1 MNFFKKLKEK
11 LKHPSIKNTL
21 PVILLL
27 GLVTALAVTNYKPG
41 TILSGWDNLHPEFD
55 LFLSIK
61 RSIFAVWQEHQGL
74 GLLGGMAHASDLP
87 RQIILLFFSFFLPL
101 DSLRYVWTFLMLFT
115 GTVGMYFLIKK
126 CFLKNSESVILPML
140 GAVFYLLNLA
150 TVQMF
155 YVPYEAFSTFFGF
168 LPLLLLSSILY
179 FSANKNQLKY
189 LLFFIAVL
197 LLATPAW
204 YVQTF
209 FIVFLMTLGI
219 IFTAYFIQNP
229 VKALFQKAAKTF
241 GLIFLINSFWLLPV
255 IYFSITS
262 SSVNINS
269 KINQMGTETIVAM
282 NKEYGTIPDVM
293 LLKGFSFKSVD
304 PDAAGNTVFMLKP
317 WIAHMNNPLVT
328 ITGYLLFLV
337 VFIGF
342 VKAIR
347 SKAPLTKGIAWLF
360 IFAFIALCIDTPPF
374 SFINSLFRDYIPVVN
389 QIFRFPFT
397 KFATLASFVYAILFV
412 IGLKSIHEK
421 LMTKAQRQMLLV
433 IPMLLLIFFTIPVFQ
448 GHLFY
453 DKERT
458 KIPQEYKELFTF
470 FKDQDPNSRIV
481 NFPQSNFWGWNFY
494 DWESGGYGGSGFL
507 WYGIRQP
514 IMDRNFNVWSKTNEN
529 FYFEISNALYSKNEK
544 QFENVLN
551 KYQTNW
557 LLVDKNVFDT
567 ASNKTLFI
575 PELENML
582 ANGTYARKAATFG
595 KLDVYKIELK
605 DKPKSFVFMT
615 KNVPSVN
622 EYSWNNDDKAY
633 ADNGNYINNAANGNS
648 LIYPFRSLFTLKSQ
662 KEKEFTIVEKRSNIE
677 ITQEINTASIGTLII
692 PSFIEKE
699 KIIPIFLKTVQTEN
713 GQARIVAKVIMPEV
727 ILNGRKVSK
736 QDEPEYQFQL
746 QNIDTSQYPLQLNIN
761 GSNFPAVS
769 NTDKDIG
776 VAFFVTDSS
785 NVLTITDNKNQIVG
799 EIVFPLEVI
808 QQIQSNSQSI
818 TLDPSKIQTL
828 TINIPK
834 IDANSAS
841 FHPTLK
847 DASKTRNCDD
857 FRKKS
862 YSGDIQN
869 NALILRSQDATACT
883 TFYAPNLSHEKSFAV
898 FVKSRHVKGSSLRF
912 WVENTDQ
919 KTIPVDSFLPKTKD
933 ETVSSFILSPME
945 PFGNSYAFH
954 FYSSSIGRDETIN
967 EIRSISAHPVFSNY
981 LKSIQFKAGT
991 ITPSQ
996 PIDISSMK
1004 VSHPNESL
1012 YVINNLP
1019 AKNGQEKETIILS
1032 QSYDTGWKAYTMSDS
1047 KWPIINSLKHAFPFI
1062 FGKEVKEHVKANN
1075 WANGWGL
1082 DNQQSK
1088 ANNQQLVIIY
1098 LPQYLQYIGFLLP
1111 LALLFGIFQRRR
1123 VDKRGSF

>member
-11 LKHPSIKNTL
+11 LNSVSIKNAW
-21 PVILLL
+21 PVVLLL
-27 GLVTALAVTNYKPG
+27 GLVTIIAAANYQPG

-55 LFLSIK
+55 LFLNIK

-87 RQIILLFFSFFLPL
+87 RQIILLFFSLFLPV

-115 GTVGMYFLIKK
+115 GTIGMYFLIKK
-126 CFLKNSESVILPML
+126 CFLKTSESAIFPLL
-140 GAVFYLLNLA
+140 GALFYLLNLA

-155 YVPYEAFSTFFGF
+155 YAPYEAFSTFFGF

-179 FSANKNQLKY
+179 FSESKNQLKY
-189 LLFFIAVL
+189 LMFLITVL
-197 LLATPAW
+197 LLAMPAW

-209 FIVFLMTLGI
+209 FIVFLLSLGI
-219 IFTAYFIQNP
+219 IFTSFFIQNP
-229 VKALFQKAAKTF
+229 VKALIQKAVKIF

-255 IYFSITS
+255 IYFTITS
-262 SSVNINS
+262 SGVNINS

-304 PDAAGNTVFMLKP
+304 PDAEGNIAFMLKP
-317 WIAHMNNPLVT
+317 WIMHMDNPLVT
-328 ITGYLLFLV
+328 VTGYLLFLV

-342 VKAIR
+342 VNALR
-347 SKAPLTKGIAWLF
+347 SKAPLLKGVAWLF

-374 SFINSLFRDYIPVVN
+374 SFINSLFRNYIPVVN

-397 KFATLASFVYAILFV
+397 KFSTLASFVYAILFV
-412 IGLKSIHEK
+412 IGIKSIHER
-421 LMTKAQRQMLLV
+421 LMTKTQRQLLLV
-433 IPMLLLIFFTIPVFQ
+433 LPMLLLIFFTIPVFQ
-448 GHLFY
+448 GHLIY

-458 KIPQEYKELFTF
+458 KIPQEYKDLFTF
-470 FKDQDPNSRIV
+470 FKSQDPNSRIV

-544 QFENVLN
+544 QFESVLN

-567 ASNKTLFI
+567 ASDKTLFV
-575 PELENML
+575 PELEGML
-582 ANGTYARKAATFG
+582 ANGSYARKAASFG

-615 KNVPSVN
+615 KNAPSVN

-633 ADNGNYINNAANGNS
+633 ADNGNYISNATKGNS
-648 LIYPFRSLFTLKSQ
+648 LMYPFRSLFTLKSQ
-662 KEKEFTIVEKRSNIE
+662 KEKEFKIVEKRSNIE
-677 ITQEINTASIGTLII
+677 ITQEINTASTGTLII

-699 KIIPIFLKTVQTEN
+699 KIIPVFLKTVKTEN

-727 ILNGRKVSK
+727 ILNGRKISK
-736 QDEPEYQFQL
+736 QDEPEYQIQL
-746 QNIDTSQYPLQLNIN
+746 QNVDTSKYPLQLNIN

-776 VAFFVTDSS
+776 VAFFVTGMS
-785 NVLTITDNKNQIVG
+785 NVLTITDNKKQIVG

-818 TLDPSKIQTL
+818 TLKPGKSQTL

-841 FHPTLK
+841 FHPTIK

-862 YSGDIQN
+862 FSGDIKN
-869 NALILRSQDATACT
+869 NTLILRSKDATACT
-883 TFYAPNLSHEKSFAV
+883 TFYAPNLSHDKSFAV

-945 PFGNSYAFH
+945 PFGNSYALH

-967 EIRSISAHPVFSNY
+967 EIKSISAHPVFYDY
-981 LKSIQFKAGT
+981 LKSIQVKSGV

-996 PIDISSMK
+996 PVDISKMK

-1012 YVINNLP
+1012 YIVSQLP
-1019 AKNGQEKETIILS
+1019 TASNQEPITLTLS
-1032 QSYDTGWKAYTMSDS
+1032 QSYDKGWKAYSMTNSQ
-1047 KWPIINSLKHAFPFI
+1047 WPVINSLIHTFPFV
-1062 FGKEVKEHVKANN
+1062 FGKEIKEHVKANN
-1075 WANGWGL
+1075 WANGWVL
-1082 DNQQSK
+1082 DNQELRK
-1088 ANNQQLVIIY
+1088 NDQQLVIVY
-1098 LPQYLQYIGFLLP
+1098 LPQYLQYTGFLLP
-1111 LALLFGIFQRRR
+1111 LALLFGIFKKGR
-1123 VDKRGSF
+1123 VDKRG